1 MHNTR
6 YKVIKVRKII
16 HIKIVPQETIWERA
30 LLGYVS
36 KRNWHLRTVYGNVTY
51 TTQEGRTG
59 KWLFQKKY
67 YQRLGSEKLHRNFSS
82 VV

>member
-6 YKVIKVRKII
+6 YKVIKVRKIT
-16 HIKIVPQETIWERA
+16 HIKIVPQKNIWETA

-36 KRNWHLRTVYGNVTY
+36 KRNWHLRTAYGNVTY
-51 TTQEGRTG
+51 ITQEGRIG

-67 YQRLGSEKLHRNFSS
+67 YQRLGSEKLQEDFSS
-82 VV
+82 TV